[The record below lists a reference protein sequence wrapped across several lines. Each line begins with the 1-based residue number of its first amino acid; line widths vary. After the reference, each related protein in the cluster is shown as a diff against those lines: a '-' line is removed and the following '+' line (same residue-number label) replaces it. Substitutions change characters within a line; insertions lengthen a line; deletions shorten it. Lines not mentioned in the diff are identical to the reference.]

1 MLAER
6 LGDRLEL
13 LGLLG
18 GAGQLR
24 GVAQPLAGLA
34 GVVDRGVR
42 VLARGQGVERGGD
55 PLVEPLVRL
64 LQRRRQQLLARL
76 LRPGRRR
83 QRRVL
88 QEALDRAAQGRVALA
103 VERGDR
109 GGLGLRARA
118 REVPGDL
125 RLHRAEHQL
134 RRQRPQRLG
143 DQLLLDLQVAGGG
156 EGAAEPAQLLDQR
169 LGAGAVEDRGEG
181 LQGAAH
187 PAGGDPQLVDGVLL
201 VPAGPQVLGGEPV
214 RVLGEVAEDA
224 GGGGALLALP
234 AGRGRRGGLAQ
245 QPVELGLG
253 GRLRGGGAGLGQPL
267 GQHVEQPDRAAR
279 DRHRVLGPV
288 LQRGGVAEGGELH
301 LVPPDLGD
309 LAAPAVA
316 QRVDGADAADPAD
329 GPDVRAAEHALHQ
342 LAQLGGHLRVE
353 ALDLRRRD
361 RDAQLLA
368 LDGVGQVEAP
378 VRLGVRRVVRAVD
391 REDDAGGRQAQV
403 RRVVPFELEHHRV
416 PGDGRAHPL
425 DPGEVRGARRG
436 GPAVAGRRPVG
447 VGRPDCPGRRGA
459 GSHGSRMPD
468 PGDPQP

>member
-1 MLAER
+1 M
-6 LGDRLEL
+6 
-13 LGLLG
+13 
-18 GAGQLR
+18 
-24 GVAQPLAGLA
+24 
-34 GVVDRGVR
+34 
-42 VLARGQGVERGGD
+42 
-55 PLVEPLVRL
+55 
-64 LQRRRQQLLARL
+64 
-76 LRPGRRR
+76 
-83 QRRVL
+83 
-88 QEALDRAAQGRVALA
+88 
-103 VERGDR
+103 
-109 GGLGLRARA
+109 
-118 REVPGDL
+118 PGDL